1 MSLAAAER
9 GAAMR
14 RLAVTVVAALWG
26 GVAAAEE
33 APPAGTYWSDPAHT
47 RLLVDVD
54 HLSFS
59 RYLFFIRHLQ
69 AELRFDPAAPSAMQ
83 VRAEVDMGSAM
94 TLDGATA
101 YDFDAIVRAP
111 EFLDAA
117 AHPTALF
124 VSTAVTQTGNR
135 TADVAGDLTFRGVT
149 RPVTLRVR
157 FNGGYAGHPL
167 DPGGARIGFS
177 AEGSINRSDFGMT
190 AGIPAPG
197 TTLGVAD
204 EVRLR
209 IEAEFLSVKPP
220 AP

>member
-1 MSLAAAER
+1 
-9 GAAMR
+9 MR
-14 RLAVTVVAALWG
+14 ALTFLLALWA

-33 APPAGTYWSDPAHT
+33 AGAPPAGTYWLDPAHS

-59 RYLFFIRHLQ
+59 RYLFFIRRMQ
-69 AELRFDPAAPSAMQ
+69 AELQFDPAEPEAMAVTARIDMTSA
-83 VRAEVDMGSAM
+83 V
-94 TLDGATA
+94 TLDGAA
-101 YDFDAIVRAP
+101 DYDFDAIVQAP
-111 EFLDAA
+111 EFLNAA
-117 AHPTALF
+117 AHPEASF
-124 VSTAVTQTGNR
+124 VSTAVRLTGAR
-135 TADVAGDLTFRGVT
+135 EAEVTGDLTFRGVT
-149 RPVTLRVR
+149 KPLTLRVR
-157 FNGGYAGHPL
+157 YNGGYGGHPL

-177 AEGSINRSDFGMT
+177 AEGSLLRSDFGMT